1 MDDDEEMKQQLFQAI
16 VESFNK
22 IGMMAMNQLA
32 NGNDGFTLTNGPWT
46 VTLDLQTF
54 LENANKIQDKV
65 DNQPAAR
72 AKTLQDIVNEKAKIW
87 HERLKSRGKNK

>member
-1 MDDDEEMKQQLFQAI
+1 MDDDEKMKQQLFQAI

-65 DNQPAAR
+65 DDQPAAR
-72 AKTLQDIVNEKAKIW
+72 AETLQDIVNEKAKIW
-87 HERLKSRGKNK
+87 HERLKSRGSKK